1 MKTAVKDNV
10 RECTEESKLG
20 NYNDNSTLQMGSNQQ
35 IPVMTMDLTSQQTP
49 RVTGNIAQTM
59 GQKKIAVERSPP
71 RHKEKNHRKRAM
83 ESSNDSSSD
92 EMDNYFDQHEDQIDR
107 IE

>member
-10 RECTEESKLG
+10 REWTEESKLG
-20 NYNDNSTLQMGSNQQ
+20 NYNDNSTNKQ
-35 IPVMTMDLTSQQTP
+35 IPVMTMDLTTQQTP
-49 RVTGNIAQTM
+49 RNTGNIAQTM